1 MSRWSILYRG
11 PLSSCNYGCTY
22 CPFAKTVNSAAELR
36 EDARQLERFVAW
48 VETRP
53 EDIGVLFTPWGE
65 ALYHRAY
72 QEAIIRLSHMKNVWK
87 VAIQTNLSGDLRW
100 LTRTHAPKVGLWT
113 TYHPSQTSRTNFLQ
127 QCEKLDQMSIPHSV
141 GVVGF
146 KDQLGEIRAMRRELP
161 RETYLWINA
170 FKRDAGYYSES
181 DLREFEEVDPLFR
194 INAQYHPSRG
204 QKCQA
209 GSSSF
214 SVDGEGTMR
223 RCHFIREPIGNIYVD
238 GFEQSLEQKPCSNTT
253 CGCHIGYIH
262 LEPLD
267 LYQVFGD
274 GLLER
279 IPKPE
284 FWKSDQPAAQSSAH
298 HASA

>member
-36 EDARQLERFVAW
+36 EDARQLKRFVDW
-48 VETRP
+48 VAARP
-53 EDIGVLFTPWGE
+53 EKIGVLFTPWGE

-72 QEAIIRLSHMKNVWK
+72 QEAIIRLSQMQNVWK
-87 VAIQTNLSGDLRW
+87 VAIQTNLSADLRW
-100 LTRTHAPKVGLWT
+100 LSRAHAPKVGLWT
-113 TYHPSQTSRTNFLQ
+113 TYHPSQTRQEAFLE
-127 QCEKLDQMSIPHSV
+127 QCQKLDQMGIPHSV

-146 KDQLGEIRAMRRELP
+146 KDQLGEIRAIRKELP

-170 FKRDAGYYSES
+170 FKREANYYSEA
-181 DLREFEEVDPLFR
+181 DLRDFEEVDPLFR

-204 QKCQA
+204 RECRA
-209 GSSSF
+209 GTSAF
-214 SVDGEGTMR
+214 SVDGDGTMR
-223 RCHFIREPIGNIYVD
+223 RCHFIKEPIGNIYAE
-238 GFEQSLEQKPCSNTT
+238 GFEQSLEPKPCSNAT

-279 IPKPE
+279 IPSPR
-284 FWKSDQPAAQSSAH
+284 FRNPV
-298 HASA
+298 